1 MKTATLSAPVRR
13 PRFTRAAAD
22 QLAAQA
28 STRGSF
34 SPFAAL
40 AEVFQGVE
48 WTPSLIAFLYYYFV
62 VITYWLPGADIAIV
76 IALLALVLDLPSLR
90 LGRVLMISGSW
101 VAWAWVSY
109 LNSDKQSVAFPQTWS
124 LTKLWIVTFVAFNV
138 LRTRAQIKFF
148 LAFAVGCFM
157 LFPLRGAF
165 LNYFMGYSTAGRA
178 AWNYAYSN
186 PNDLAGFALIFASL
200 ALACAPLTRNRFTRL
215 LAVVCAGLLVLL
227 VFLTQSR
234 GGLLATGVIAVTL
247 VATRLRNPRVVFG
260 TLALVAIGAYFAPQT
275 VWKRLGGLANVSVEG
290 GMRGVDKEG
299 SAEQRFQL
307 MRIAARVAGD
317 HPITGAGAGTYQS
330 IHADYARDLQS
341 EFPLAGGKKD
351 AHNTFLH
358 NAAEMGYVGLFLFLL
373 LCGNSIARGVRVA
386 ARIRGHDGEMIRI
399 LTYGLVGFLLAGLF
413 GSLDY
418 INVLHLHLLL
428 LESSILAL
436 ALPPARQAIVSTM
449 RRRRSLA
456 QPVPQLSELPSS
468 KHGP

>member
-1 MKTATLSAPVRR
+1 MKTAGLSAPVRR

-22 QLAAQA
+22 ALAAHA
-28 STRGSF
+28 STHGNF

-40 AEVFQGVE
+40 AEVFRGVE
-48 WTPSLIAFLYYYFV
+48 WTPSLLAFLYYYFV
-62 VITYWLPGADIAIV
+62 VITYWLPGADVAIV
-76 IALLALVLDLPSLR
+76 LALLALLLELPTLR

-101 VAWAWVSY
+101 VAWAWISY

-165 LNYFMGYSTAGRA
+165 LNYFMGYSTQGRA

-186 PNDLAGFALIFASL
+186 PNDLAGFSLIFASI
-200 ALACAPLTRNRFTRL
+200 ALACLALTRSRFARL
-215 LAVVCAGLLVLL
+215 LAVVSAGLLVLL

-234 GGLLATGVIAVTL
+234 GGLLALGVIAAIL
-247 VATRLRNPRVVFG
+247 IATRLRNPRVVLG
-260 TLALVAIGAYFAPQT
+260 TLVLVAIGAIFAPDN
-275 VWKRLGGLANVSVEG
+275 VWKRLGGLTKVSVES

-299 SAEQRFQL
+299 SAEQRLQL
-307 MRIAARVAGD
+307 MRIAFRVAKD
-317 HPITGAGAGTYQS
+317 HPITGVGAGTYQFV
-330 IHADYARDLQS
+330 HAEYARELKS
-341 EFPLAGGKKD
+341 EFPIAGGKKD
-351 AHNTFLH
+351 AHNTYLH
-358 NAAEMGYVGLFLFLL
+358 NAAEMGFVGLFLFLL
-373 LCGNSIARGVRVA
+373 LVGNSVARGLTS
-386 ARIRGHDGEMIRI
+386 ARRLTGDDAETVRI
-399 LTYGLVGFLLAGLF
+399 LTYGLAAFLLAGIF

-436 ALPPARQAIVSTM
+436 TLPSARQAVGSPL
-449 RRRRSLA
+449 RRRRVLVHA
-456 QPVPQLSELPSS
+456 VPRLTER
-468 KHGP
+468 